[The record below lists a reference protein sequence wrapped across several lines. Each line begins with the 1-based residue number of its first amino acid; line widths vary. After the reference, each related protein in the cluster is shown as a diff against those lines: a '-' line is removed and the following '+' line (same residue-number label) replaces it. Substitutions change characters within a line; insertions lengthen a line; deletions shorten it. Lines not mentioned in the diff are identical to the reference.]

1 MIRISI
7 NSPQLKSTAPP
18 TRSSK
23 HLKRVLAR
31 GDEPSD
37 GVCEDSDDDDDGDD
51 GDDVGGGDDGDER

>member
-23 HLKRVLAR
+23 HLTRVLAR

-37 GVCEDSDDDDDGDD
+37 DVGEDSDDGDD
-51 GDDVGGGDDGDER
+51 GDDIGVGDDGDER

>member
-23 HLKRVLAR
+23 HLRRVLAH
-31 GDEPSD
+31 GDGP
-37 GVCEDSDDDDDGDD
+37 SDDDGEDTDDGDD
-51 GDDVGGGDDGDER
+51 DGGGDDGDER

>member
-23 HLKRVLAR
+23 HLRRVLAR
-31 GDEPSD
+31 VDEPSD
-37 GVCEDSDDDDDGDD
+37 DVGEDSDDA
-51 GDDVGGGDDGDER
+51 DDVGGGDDGDER

>member
-23 HLKRVLAR
+23 HLKHVLAR

-37 GVCEDSDDDDDGDD
+37 DDGEDSDDA
-51 GDDVGGGDDGDER
+51 DDVGGGDDGDER

>member
-18 TRSSK
+18 TRSSR
-23 HLKRVLAR
+23 HLRRVLAR
-31 GDEPSD
+31 EPSD
-37 GVCEDSDDDDDGDD
+37 DVGEDSDDGDD